1 MENFDAFVRK
11 FNPESSKIHVALLEE
26 LRNCKMKEDFP
37 KDAGMSAID
46 LGKLELDPL
55 PFLLGSTLFVRDFY
69 PRFLTEIRKSLITT
83 VVGNSGKIYAFP
95 IYFLS
100 LISAFI
106 IFLFR
111 SREIYVSILHF
122 CENDKSSIVW
132 TAEPRFL
139 WFY

>member
-69 PRFLTEIRKSLITT
+69 PRFLTR
-83 VVGNSGKIYAFP
+83 VVSRVASAKAGPASKGGR
-95 IYFLS
+95 LS
-100 LISAFI
+100 RPAS
-106 IFLFR
+106 
-111 SREIYVSILHF
+111 
-122 CENDKSSIVW
+122 
-132 TAEPRFL
+132 RFL
-139 WFY
+139 KNTKNKQKNV